1 MLTSRLF
8 VMLRSMWLFEV
19 ASVPSVKPAT
29 FQSIRRTRIVDKL
42 TGDGEGTNV
51 QRQNRHEHRR
61 LSPSSLAALVVAM
74 AGWVQPMTAAEVT
87 HFKVGISEPVN
98 TVLALWMAQTGGF
111 YAAQGLDVEI
121 INMNGGSRGAQE
133 LQSGRIDAMH
143 VGLSSVVK
151 LNENGGDL
159 RTIASLSNVIRFT
172 FFTAPGVKTAAELKG
187 GVIGV
192 SAFGSESDS
201 TVTLALARLG
211 MRRDDVVLKEYGGG
225 TRRLEALKSGEIKGT
240 AINEPVASLAR
251 EAGLT
256 AMVDLVG
263 EKIPWLFSSIVVK
276 ASYLDSHR
284 DVLTRFL
291 KASIEGNYLALTD
304 EKRAKQ
310 VLAREA
316 RIVDLKIIDTSYND
330 FKQQSPVNLEPSRP
344 GAQNI
349 VDQFPALKSRNV
361 DDYVDTSILEGLRK
375 EGFLA
380 EIERKYVNR

>member
-1 MLTSRLF
+1 MQTKHR
-8 VMLRSMWLFEV
+8 
-19 ASVPSVKPAT
+19 
-29 FQSIRRTRIVDKL
+29 
-42 TGDGEGTNV
+42 N
-51 QRQNRHEHRR
+51 EHRR
-61 LSPSSLAALVVAM
+61 GLPGRLAAVALLL
-74 AGWVQPMTAAEVT
+74 AGWAHPIAAVEVT

-98 TVLALWMAQTGGF
+98 TVLALWMAQAGGF

-143 VGLSSVVK
+143 VGLSSVIK
-151 LNENGGDL
+151 LNRDGGDL

-172 FFTAPGVKTAAELKG
+172 FFTAPGVRTAADLKG
-187 GVIGV
+187 GVVGV

-201 TVTLALARLG
+201 TVTLALGRLG

-225 TRRLEALKSGEIKGT
+225 MRRLEALKSGEIKGT

-256 AMVDLVG
+256 AMVDLAA
-263 EKIPWLFSSIVVK
+263 EQIPWLFSSIVVK
-276 ASYLDSHR
+276 AGSLQSHR
-284 DVLTRFL
+284 DVLMRLL

-304 EKRAKQ
+304 DKRAKE

-316 RIVDLKIIDTSYND
+316 RIVDPRIIDTSYND

-349 VDQFPALKSRNV
+349 IDQFPTLKSRNIGDYIDEGIL
-361 DDYVDTSILEGLRK
+361 DDLKR
-375 EGFLA
+375 EGFFA
-380 EIERKYVNR
+380 EMQRKYAKR

>member
-1 MLTSRLF
+1 MRIDQF
-8 VMLRSMWLFEV
+8 
-19 ASVPSVKPAT
+19 
-29 FQSIRRTRIVDKL
+29 RRPQAFL
-42 TGDGEGTNV
+42 
-51 QRQNRHEHRR
+51 
-61 LSPSSLAALVVAM
+61 LALVL
-74 AGWVQPMTAAEVT
+74 AGWQASAAAQPIA
-87 HFKVGISEPVN
+87 FKAGIADPVN
-98 TVLALWMAQTGGF
+98 TVLAWWTAQAAGF
-111 YAAQGLDVEI
+111 YAQQGLDVEI
-121 INMNGGSRGAQE
+121 LNMNGGSRGAQE

-143 VGLSSVVK
+143 VGLSSVVR
-151 LNENGGDL
+151 LNQNGGDL

-172 FFTAPGVKTAAELKG
+172 FFVAPGIRTAADLKG

-225 TRRLEALKSGEIKGT
+225 IRRLEALKSGEIKGT

-256 AMVDLVG
+256 ALVDLVA

-276 ASYLDSHR
+276 ASYLESHR

-291 KASIEGNYLALTD
+291 KASIEGNYVALTD
-304 EKRAKQ
+304 ETHAKE

-316 RIVDLKIIDTSYND
+316 WIVDPKIIDTSYND

-349 VDQFPALKSRNV
+349 IDQFPVLKSRNV
-361 DDYVDTSILEGLRK
+361 DDYVDGGILDGLNK
-375 EGFLA
+375 EGFFA
-380 EIERKYVNR
+380 EIERKYAKR

>member
-1 MLTSRLF
+1 M
-8 VMLRSMWLFEV
+8 
-19 ASVPSVKPAT
+19 
-29 FQSIRRTRIVDKL
+29 
-42 TGDGEGTNV
+42 
-51 QRQNRHEHRR
+51 QRVNRHEHRR
-61 LSPSSLAALVVAM
+61 GSPSRLAVLAFLM
-74 AGWVQPMTAAEVT
+74 AGWVHPMAAAQVT
-87 HFKVGISEPVN
+87 RFEMTRFKVGISEPVN
-98 TVLALWMAQTGGF
+98 TVLALWMARAGGF
-111 YAAQGLDVEI
+111 YAAQGLSVEI
-121 INMNGGSRGAQE
+121 LNMNGGSRGAQE

-151 LNENGGDL
+151 LNQDGGDL

-172 FFTAPGVKTAAELKG
+172 FFAAPGVKTAADLKG
-187 GVIGV
+187 SVIGV

-211 MRRDDVVLKEYGGG
+211 MRRDDVILEEYGGG
-225 TRRLEALKSGEIKGT
+225 MRRLEALKSGEIKGT
-240 AINEPVASLAR
+240 AINEPVASLAH

-256 AMVDLVG
+256 AMVDLVA

-276 ASYLDSHR
+276 ASYLEGHR

-304 EKRAKQ
+304 ERRAKD

-316 RIVDLKIIDTSYND
+316 RIVDPKIIDTSYND

-349 VDQFPALKSRNV
+349 IDQFPALKGRNV
-361 DDYVDTSILEGLRK
+361 DDYIDSGILDGLKK
-375 EGFLA
+375 EGFFA
-380 EIERKYVNR
+380 EIERKYAKR

>member
-1 MLTSRLF
+1 MYGHRAH
-8 VMLRSMWLFEV
+8 V
-19 ASVPSVKPAT
+19 
-29 FQSIRRTRIVDKL
+29 
-42 TGDGEGTNV
+42 GNV
-51 QRQNRHEHRR
+51 GREHRNVR
-61 LSPSSLAALVVAM
+61 RPSLHGWLVTLVLLL
-74 AGWVQPMTAAEVT
+74 AGWVHPMAAAEMT
-87 HFKVGISEPVN
+87 RFQVGISEPVN
-98 TVLALWMAQTGGF
+98 TVLALWMADAAGF
-111 YAAQGLDVEI
+111 YKAQDLNVEI

-151 LNENGGDL
+151 LNQAGGDL

-172 FFTAPGVKTAAELKG
+172 FFVAPGVRTAADLKG
-187 GVIGV
+187 GVVGV

-211 MRRDDVVLKEYGGG
+211 MRREDVILKEYGGG
-225 TRRLEALKSGEIKGT
+225 MRRLEALKTGEIKGT
-240 AINEPVASLAR
+240 AINEPVASLAH

-256 AMVDLVG
+256 AMVDLVA

-276 ASYLDSHR
+276 ASYLQSHR

-304 EKRAKQ
+304 EKRAKE
-310 VLAREA
+310 VLARQV
-316 RIVDLKIIDTSYND
+316 RIVAPKILDTSYND

-349 VDQFPALKSRNV
+349 IDQFPALKTRNI
-361 DDYVDTSILEGLRK
+361 DDYIDAGILDGLKK
-375 EGFLA
+375 EGFFA
-380 EIERKYVNR
+380 ELEHKYAKR